1 MAVQPAQRIRVHPVE
16 YGCPALGAF
25 GSIGTNLLTHI
36 DHIGRP
42 VEKGADHQRGAGFGG
57 ISRKVGGCEALL
69 VVILQEVE
77 HIRLQILQE
86 LPVAGDSTGGGTSA
100 DDGSQVV
107 VEAGFVVEKVES
119 QFLDI
124 SAVVSLVVDLSYEE
138 HPGILLPDLGNKPSQ
153 EFGRHHLH
161 HVAAEAI
168 HALGSP
174 EEQYL
179 QHFLPGIRMIVIDLA
194 GIRPVIVVPAAYGQ
208 VLAFGGNVV
217 GDVVYYDLEPS
228 LMGTAHEIAEFLH
241 PGAGIIGEIW
251 VHIIIILYGIGG
263 SGIAFDVR
271 AAAGVAYHPC
281 IPYRTDVQALEII
294 ETLGVPVGKLSFA
307 PDAGQYLIDYFHLLN
322 SDTVIAA
329 AIETFKDSAPPPKE
343 GMVRARLHSAATA
356 SLIPSASLP
365 STISASE
372 GRVLR

>member
-1 MAVQPAQRIRVHPVE
+1 
-16 YGCPALGAF
+16 
-25 GSIGTNLLTHI
+25 
-36 DHIGRP
+36 
-42 VEKGADHQRGAGFGG
+42 
-57 ISRKVGGCEALL
+57 
-69 VVILQEVE
+69 
-77 HIRLQILQE
+77 
-86 LPVAGDSTGGGTSA
+86 
-100 DDGSQVV
+100 
-107 VEAGFVVEKVES
+107 
-119 QFLDI
+119 
-124 SAVVSLVVDLSYEE
+124 
-138 HPGILLPDLGNKPSQ
+138 
-153 EFGRHHLH
+153 
-161 HVAAEAI
+161 
-168 HALGSP
+168 
-174 EEQYL
+174 
-179 QHFLPGIRMIVIDLA
+179 MIVIDLA

-228 LMGTAHEIAEFLH
+228 LMGTAHEIAEFFH
-241 PGAGIIGEIW
+241 PGAGIIGEIR